1 VCPRGV
7 ESGSSSREMAEQEPL
22 ISRVLGPH
30 VLYEIQRVQ
39 SLPLLDVW
47 FAFHALV
54 QSFGTFVNGR

>member
-1 VCPRGV
+1 
-7 ESGSSSREMAEQEPL
+7 MAEQEPL

-54 QSFGTFVNGR
+54 QFFGTFVNGR